1 MASTATNLP
10 EAFKGEIDC
19 VGIPAVSISD
29 HSVVVDRGR
38 QGRDH
43 SFNEYFFW
51 LVDASLQDHQA
62 TTSLNKKKAIV
73 RSSRWTKGN

>member
-1 MASTATNLP
+1 MAFMATTLP
-10 EAFKGEIDC
+10 KAFKGEIDC

-29 HSVVVDRGR
+29 YSVVVDRGR

-51 LVDASLQDHQA
+51 LVDASLKDHQA

-73 RSSRWTKGN
+73 RSSQWTRWN